1 MGEFLGNL
9 VYKLSDKDYEVFR
22 DSYHRRIQQ
31 SISDGIFNLLNFKKF
46 IITILN

>member
-1 MGEFLGNL
+1 MSEFLSNL

-31 SISDGIFNLLNFKKF
+31 SISDGIFNLLNFKN
-46 IITILN
+46 LL

>member
-1 MGEFLGNL
+1 VSFWVTL
-9 VYKLSDKDYEVFR
+9 YSKSSDKDYEVFR